1 MLTYNTNSNT
11 GPVCGGR
18 ALSSNTLIQGG
29 GFGFTFNGGSPIM
42 NLMSS
47 SMGGGTLA
55 LTPTVYYVHNLT
67 DGKFEPSLSYYL
79 TKYTETSY
87 DDVTSTETS
96 SSTVFGIGYLKDMS
110 KTETYGTYWGGRFS
124 ITVISD
130 EDDSIYSIGPVYG
143 AEYNFSDNFSIG
155 GETRLNYAFDTS
167 DEETSVIDISAHLFF
182 RFYN

>member
-1 MLTYNTNSNT
+1 MKKHITIMILF
-11 GPVCGGR
+11 
-18 ALSSNTLIQGG
+18 LSSNILIQAG
-29 GFGFTFNGGSPIM
+29 GFGFTFDGGSPIM

-47 SMGGGTLA
+47 MGSGGSTIT
-55 LTPTVYYVHNLT
+55 LTPTAYYVHNLPN
-67 DGKFEPSLSYYL
+67 GKLEPSLSYYS

-87 DDVTSTETS
+87 YGNGTTSTETS
-96 SSTVFGIGYLKDMS
+96 SMTVLGIGYLKDRL
-110 KTETYGTYWGGRFS
+110 KTDKYSTYWGGRIS
-124 ITVISD
+124 MTNMSD
-130 EDDSIYSIGPVYG
+130 EDDSIYSISPVYG